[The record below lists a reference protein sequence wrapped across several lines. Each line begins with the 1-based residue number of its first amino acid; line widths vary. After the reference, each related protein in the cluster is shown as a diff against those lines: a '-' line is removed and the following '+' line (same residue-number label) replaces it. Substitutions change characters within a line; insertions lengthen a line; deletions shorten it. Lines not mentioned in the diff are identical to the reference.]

1 MNEVI
6 LILTTAPADERAE
19 EIARVLV
26 DERLAACVNIG
37 APMISI
43 YRWQG
48 SIAREAESQL
58 VIKTTGDRVAAVE
71 ARLRTL
77 HPYELPE
84 FLVMPVGA
92 ASQSYAEWV
101 SAQTSAPDA

>member
-48 SIAREAESQL
+48 SVAREAESQL
-58 VIKTTGDRVAAVE
+58 VIKTTRDRVAAVE
-71 ARLRTL
+71 TRLRTL

-84 FLVMPVGA
+84 FLVMPAGA

>member
-6 LILTTAPADERAE
+6 LILTTAPADARAE

-26 DERLAACVNIG
+26 DERLAACVNVG

-48 SIAREAESQL
+48 SVVREAESQL
-58 VIKTTGDRVAAVE
+58 VIKTTRDRVAAVE
-71 ARLRTL
+71 TRLRTL

-84 FLVMPVGA
+84 FLVMPAGA
-92 ASQSYAEWV
+92 ASQPYADWV
-101 SAQTSAPDA
+101 SAQTAGPGA